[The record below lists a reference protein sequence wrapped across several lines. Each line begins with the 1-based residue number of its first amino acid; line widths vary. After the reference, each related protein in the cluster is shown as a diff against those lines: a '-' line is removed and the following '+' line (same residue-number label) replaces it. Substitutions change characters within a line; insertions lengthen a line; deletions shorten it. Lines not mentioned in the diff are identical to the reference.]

1 MCIYMYI
8 RYYTYAYNK
17 TQAHVKVPQDPYM
30 TRTNLKRLPD

>member
-30 TRTNLKRLPD
+30 YKLKKAS